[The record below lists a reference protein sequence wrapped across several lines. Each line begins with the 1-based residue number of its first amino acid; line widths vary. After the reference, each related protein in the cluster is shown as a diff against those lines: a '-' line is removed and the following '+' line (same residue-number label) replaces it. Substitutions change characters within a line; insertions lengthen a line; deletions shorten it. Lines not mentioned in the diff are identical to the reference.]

1 MNKHSVIIRTAKPEQ
16 TLWSLPCG
24 SRAYN
29 RDGFIGGFR

>member
-1 MNKHSVIIRTAKPEQ
+1 MNKHFIIVATRKPEQ

-29 RDGFIGGFR
+29 DGFTGGFR